1 MICKYCGNQI
11 PDGLNV
17 CPCCGSVLDENAQIP
32 YEQDYDDYEETEEGA
47 EDEAFP
53 EERKPRFS
61 LPKMNK
67 LPGVPKLSPSTIL
80 AASAAF
86 FSFLALVM
94 VCMLNSNI
102 KDRVNALDASV
113 QQVKMSLSEV
123 QTKLST
129 LDSTVANVQQ
139 EAYTQLANTTITIT
153 KDITSLTGP
162 VTPGKFNQMFIIKV
176 KGNLDLAKSFA
187 WQKFNVSANK
197 WEDIVF
203 TGSATSNEEMGLR
216 LENLMEGNEF
226 KSVLWANGI
235 TKAAEGNYRCV
246 ITDVNGIKKTSLEA
260 AVSVADA

>member
-11 PDGLNV
+11 PDGLDV
-17 CPCCGSVLDENAQIP
+17 CPCCNSVLDESRQIP
-32 YEQDYDDYEETEEGA
+32 YEQDYDEYEEA
-47 EDEAFP
+47 EDGVEDEGFP

-61 LPKMNK
+61 FPKVNK
-67 LPGVPKLSPSTIL
+67 LPGMPKLNSSTIL

-113 QQVKMSLSEV
+113 QQVKISLSEV
-123 QTKLST
+123 QTKLSA
-129 LDSTVANVQQ
+129 LDTTVANVQQ
-139 EAYTQLANTTITIT
+139 DAYTQLANTTITIT

-176 KGNLDLAKSFA
+176 KGNLDLSKSFA
-187 WQKFNVSANK
+187 WQKFNVAANK

-216 LENLMEGNEF
+216 LENLMEGSEY

-260 AVSVADA
+260 GVSVADA